1 MPQRI
6 IHEEI
11 PEFTQ
16 QEKLVYSGHVSSLQ
30 QNVWGVS
37 HQQTFL
43 YILPT
48 CMHSYWTCLAIIFR
62 MYNVIVT

>member
-1 MPQRI
+1 MCVLYVLLIPNMPQRI

-30 QNVWGVS
+30 QNV
-37 HQQTFL
+37 
-43 YILPT
+43 
-48 CMHSYWTCLAIIFR
+48 
-62 MYNVIVT
+62 